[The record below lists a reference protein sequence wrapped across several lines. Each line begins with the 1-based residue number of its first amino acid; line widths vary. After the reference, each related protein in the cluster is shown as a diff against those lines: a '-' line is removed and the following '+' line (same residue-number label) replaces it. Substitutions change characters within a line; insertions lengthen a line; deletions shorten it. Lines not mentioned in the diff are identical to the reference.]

1 MILVN
6 RARDASRRAAARSVL
21 RAAAGAV
28 LLVAVT
34 VAVDGCR
41 KKPAPSHEVERAL
54 FQDIAKTQIRA
65 DSVFNMR
72 DTLKVVRGKW
82 STPGESASYEAYRD
96 GEVFRFIEERE
107 DRGDFGSSDNRYYFD
122 PNGLFFFYEDRGEEK
137 EPRGSLPPMSRLVQ
151 RSLIVNPEGRATWG
165 RRLVDGVSGT
175 VPDSQVAVILER
187 SRGVVA
193 SAKGMAP

>member
-1 MILVN
+1 VTVGIG
-6 RARDASRRAAARSVL
+6 ARDAFL
-21 RAAAGAV
+21 RAAAAPVVRAAACGIV
-28 LLVAVT
+28 LAALAGSVG
-34 VAVDGCR
+34 GCG
-41 KKPAPSHEVERAL
+41 KKPAPSPKANQAL
-54 FQDIAKTQIRA
+54 FRDIAKTQIRA

-122 PNGLFFFYEDRGEEK
+122 PTGLFFFYEDRGEEK